1 MDIGAWWATVCEVVK
16 SQTHLKKLSTHT
28 HTHTHTQ
35 LIYNI
40 ALLSCVDQSESVL

>member
-28 HTHTHTQ
+28 HTQ

-40 ALLSCVDQSESVL
+40 ALLSVVDQSESVL